1 MEDATKHV
9 RTTAQ
14 KLCVLVHQSIT
25 NLEQMVNLVK
35 RFTHATNQT
44 MVDVL
49 INVLKKKIMLNV
61 VVMKDVN

>member
-1 MEDATKHV
+1 MEDVTKIAQ
-9 RTTAQ
+9 TMAQ
-14 KLCVLVHQSIT
+14 KLCVLVHQSTT

-49 INVLKKKIMLNV
+49 INVLKMEEMRNV
-61 VVMKDVN
+61 VVMMDVN